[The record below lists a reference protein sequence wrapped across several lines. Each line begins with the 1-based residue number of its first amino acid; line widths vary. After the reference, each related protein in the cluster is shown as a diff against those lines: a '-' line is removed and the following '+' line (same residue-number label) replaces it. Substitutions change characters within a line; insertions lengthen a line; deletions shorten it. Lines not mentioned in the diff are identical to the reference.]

1 MSTYHAPGLYFERR
15 DITPRAIGLPRS
27 DITGFAGIA
36 MRGPLYE
43 PVKVESWKQFVSS
56 FGDFIPQGY
65 LAYSVY
71 GFFANGG
78 RTCWISRVA
87 DRLSANIARR
97 EFGEV
102 AVAAHSPGTWGNRI
116 YVEPFLSG
124 HEIVALQLRY
134 PDGSQQF
141 IRAPFETETI
151 ARDNLFAIPQ
161 DQLDARTQ
169 IRSLV
174 TISSVAVPTT
184 VPEPGFL
191 EGGTDGLADIGPEHF
206 EEAFNSL
213 ETITDIA
220 VLAAPDLMPKL
231 PIALRKRNPTVNCC
245 DCTEKAVPVKKDPL
259 APESIIHDKRCP
271 AESVGARFEPSNATE
286 FPPPFSDDQVKDLQL
301 SLAARAQ
308 SLRYRFA
315 ILDGGGERA
324 TPEQAI
330 RWSKSLPGTCFS
342 ALYYPWILVDDPLR
356 LTGLV
361 RVVPPSGHIA
371 GIFARSD
378 ERKGV
383 HKPPMNELIEAVS
396 DVPFRIDETDHG
408 ELNDNNVNAVR
419 IMPGRGVRVMGAR
432 TLFRENILLR
442 YVNVRRLLSAIER
455 ALDQSLQWA
464 VFEPNNPSLWLE
476 VDRIVRSFLETLFR
490 QGMLDG
496 ETSENAYSVRCDD
509 QTNPPAE
516 TDLGRV
522 ICEVG
527 IQPPYPAE
535 FVVVTLGIS
544 KDGIQIRE
552 GREQSA

>member
-1 MSTYHAPGLYFERR
+1 
-15 DITPRAIGLPRS
+15 
-27 DITGFAGIA
+27 
-36 MRGPLYE
+36 
-43 PVKVESWKQFVSS
+43 
-56 FGDFIPQGY
+56 
-65 LAYSVY
+65 
-71 GFFANGG
+71 
-78 RTCWISRVA
+78 
-87 DRLSANIARR
+87 
-97 EFGEV
+97 
-102 AVAAHSPGTWGNRI
+102 
-116 YVEPFLSG
+116 
-124 HEIVALQLRY
+124 
-134 PDGSQQF
+134 
-141 IRAPFETETI
+141 
-151 ARDNLFAIPQ
+151 
-161 DQLDARTQ
+161 
-169 IRSLV
+169 
-174 TISSVAVPTT
+174 

-213 ETITDIA
+213 ETVTDIA
-220 VLAAPDLMPKL
+220 VMAAPDLMPKL
-231 PIALRKRNPTVNCC
+231 PIDLRTKKSPVNCC
-245 DCTEKAVPVKKDPL
+245 DCTAKGVPSFPT
-259 APESIIHDKRCP
+259 PETS
-271 AESVGARFEPSNATE
+271 E
-286 FPPPFSDDQVKDLQL
+286 FPPAFSDDQVKDLQL

-315 ILDGGGERA
+315 ILDSGGERA

-330 RWSKSLPGTCFS
+330 RWSKSLPGSCFS

-378 ERKGV
+378 HRKGV
-383 HKPPMNELIEAVS
+383 HKPPMNEVIEAVS

-455 ALDQSLQWA
+455 ALEQSLNWA
-464 VFEPNNPSLWLE
+464 VFEPNNPQLWLE
-476 VDRIVRSFLETLFR
+476 IDRIVRSFLETLFR
-490 QGMLDG
+490 RGMLDG
-496 ETSENAYSVRCDD
+496 ESSERAYSVRCDD
-509 QTNPPAE
+509 QTNPSDE

-527 IQPPYPAE
+527 VQPPYPAE
-535 FVVVTLGIS
+535 FVVALGIS

-552 GREQSA
+552 GSEQSA

>member
-1 MSTYHAPGLYFERR
+1 LSTYHAPGLYFERR
-15 DITPRAIGLPRS
+15 DITPLVIGLPRS
-27 DITGFAGIA
+27 DIAGFAGIA

-87 DRLSANIARR
+87 DRPSANTARR

-102 AVAAHSPGTWGNRI
+102 AIVARSPGIWGNRI

-124 HEIVALQLRY
+124 YKIVALQLRY

-141 IRAPFETETI
+141 IRAPFENVTI
-151 ARDNLFAIPQ
+151 TRDNLFAIPQ

-169 IRSLV
+169 VQSLV
-174 TISSVAVPTT
+174 TISTVAVPTT
-184 VPEPGFL
+184 VLEPAFL

-220 VLAAPDLMPKL
+220 VMAAPDLMPKL
-231 PIALRKRNPTVNCC
+231 PIEFRTKKPPLNCC
-245 DCTEKAVPVKKDPL
+245 DCTGKGVP
-259 APESIIHDKRCP
+259 SF
-271 AESVGARFEPSNATE
+271 GNQEPSE
-286 FPPPFSDDQVKDLQL
+286 FPPAFSDDQVKDLQH

-330 RWSKSLPGTCFS
+330 RWSKSLPGSCFS

-378 ERKGV
+378 QRKGV
-383 HKPPMNELIEAVS
+383 HKPPMNEVLEAVS

-432 TLFRENILLR
+432 TLFHENILLR
-442 YVNVRRLLSAIER
+442 YINVRRLLSTIER
-455 ALDQSLQWA
+455 ALEQSLNWA
-464 VFEPNNPSLWLE
+464 VFEPNNSHLWLE
-476 VDRIVRSFLETLFR
+476 IDRIVRSFLETLFR

-496 ETSENAYSVRCDD
+496 ESSEQAYSVRCDD

-516 TDLGRV
+516 SDLGRV

-527 IQPPYPAE
+527 VQPPYPAE

-552 GREQSA
+552 GKDQSV